1 MNAREKLIK
10 LLQDAHAGEMA
21 AYHAYEGHWR
31 SVSDPNEKKE
41 IQKIQAE
48 EIEHREC
55 LGQFLIELG
64 AAPRPGRERLM
75 ALIGRTIGLLC
86 RLGGWFIPMY
96 GAGQLEQGNI
106 VEYETA
112 ARLAR
117 AAGLEQYVEPLLK
130 MAEVEWDH
138 EAFFRAKVQTH
149 WAARLVP
156 LWPTPPPRE
165 NIRIDFLKG
174 DT

>member
-1 MNAREKLIK
+1 MSAREKLIK

-31 SVSDPNEKKE
+31 SVSSLQEKKE

-55 LGQFLIELG
+55 IGRFLAELG
-64 AAPRPGRERLM
+64 AAPRSSRELLM
-75 ALIGRTIGLLC
+75 AFVGRTIGLLC

-117 AAGLEQYVEPLLK
+117 AAGLDQYVEPLLK

-138 EAFFRAKVQTH
+138 EGYFRAKVLSH
-149 WAARLVP
+149 WASRFVP
-156 LWPTPPPRE
+156 LWPTPPARE
-165 NIRIDFLKG
+165 KIRLEFLNQ
-174 DT
+174 TH

>member
-1 MNAREKLIK
+1 
-10 LLQDAHAGEMA
+10 
-21 AYHAYEGHWR
+21 
-31 SVSDPNEKKE
+31 
-41 IQKIQAE
+41 
-48 EIEHREC
+48 
-55 LGQFLIELG
+55 
-64 AAPRPGRERLM
+64 
-75 ALIGRTIGLLC
+75 
-86 RLGGWFIPMY
+86 MY

-138 EAFFRAKVQTH
+138 EAFFRAKAQSH
-149 WAARLVP
+149 WASSFVP
-156 LWPTPPPRE
+156 LWPSPPPRE

-174 DT
+174 NT